1 MRVSSHQTSFRND
14 VAGHRFFHRGLFRRA
29 WQRKGGIE
37 CVSLEIISVD
47 TRRRAWP
54 TIPGAAE
61 IARPLDSILRHAVL
75 PNFSYFRIDV
85 PKEPMG
91 PRPAGRI
98 RIVHDQSETLDGL
111 GKIFDAQGRTH
122 IGIIARIFFWNFPA
136 VGKCAASDLKGNR
149 TGRVLGLSEADHGR
163 RERNQEEPSNHRF
176 HDCIVASKLCL
187 FNKQHVFV
195 RRGLCLI
202 VPFRRCPIR

>member
-1 MRVSSHQTSFRND
+1 M
-14 VAGHRFFHRGLFRRA
+14 
-29 WQRKGGIE
+29 
-37 CVSLEIISVD
+37 EIISVD

-122 IGIIARIFFWNFPA
+122 IGIFPPSGNALLVTLRETEPGAFWA
-136 VGKCAASDLKGNR
+136 
-149 TGRVLGLSEADHGR
+149 
-163 RERNQEEPSNHRF
+163 
-176 HDCIVASKLCL
+176 
-187 FNKQHVFV
+187 
-195 RRGLCLI
+195 
-202 VPFRRCPIR
+202 